1 MSMIVQCSIAPV
13 CPTATVTS
21 TATFFIFHT
30 EAGPDLTVPEC
41 IVPTTVITPTPT
53 PPQGT

>member
-1 MSMIVQCSIAPV
+1 MIVQCTIAPV

-21 TATFFIFHT
+21 TTTFFILRT
-30 EAGPDLTVPEC
+30 EDGPDFTVPEC
-41 IVPTTVITPTPT
+41 IVPTTVTTPTPT